1 MMNKLFITV
10 FVVIALYYLKVPV
23 VVTFIDQ
30 LLASMIPVW
39 DRLIDEWIYLSD
51 RHTYIYVSLPVVLFY
66 LMTRKD

>member
-1 MMNKLFITV
+1 MNKLFITV